1 MTRVVIRVQFY
12 DDWDLEGVFLC
23 FLLRD
28 RGSRRGLATI
38 YFIRTEDRPQ
48 KSDNGQLVLS
58 VQGFLC
64 QLKSLNKSIYL
75 YFERYDISD
84 WNVTIWL
91 IGEHSAMEKINWLS
105 CVTVFLQGHWLS
117 REWTP
122 IHWNMNNA
130 NKHYNNK
137 SAYMYM
143 LTFQQPVFQHLVN
156 FHLFLG
162 VIWDMS

>member
-1 MTRVVIRVQFY
+1 MIET
-12 DDWDLEGVFLC
+12 WKVFSV

-28 RGSRRGLATI
+28 RGSRRGWATI

-48 KSDNGQLVLS
+48 KSYNGQLVLS

-75 YFERYDISD
+75 YFKHYNISD

-105 CVTVFLQGHWLS
+105 CVTVFFCKGIGCQESELLYLGIWIMRTNITKINQCICVCWLS
-117 REWTP
+117 SSQ
-122 IHWNMNNA
+122 
-130 NKHYNNK
+130 Y
-137 SAYMYM
+137 S
-143 LTFQQPVFQHLVN
+143 N
-156 FHLFLG
+156 FLSTSTCFYVSFG
-162 VIWDMS
+162 TWARC

>member
-91 IGEHSAMEKINWLS
+91 LVKHSAMEKIKWLS
-105 CVTVFLQGHWLS
+105 CVTVFFCKGIGCQESELLYIGIWIMQTNITTINQRICKCICWLS
-117 REWTP
+117 SSQCSN
-122 IHWNMNNA
+122 IL
-130 NKHYNNK
+130 
-137 SAYMYM
+137 
-143 LTFQQPVFQHLVN
+143 LTSTCF
-156 FHLFLG
+156 
-162 VIWDMS
+162 